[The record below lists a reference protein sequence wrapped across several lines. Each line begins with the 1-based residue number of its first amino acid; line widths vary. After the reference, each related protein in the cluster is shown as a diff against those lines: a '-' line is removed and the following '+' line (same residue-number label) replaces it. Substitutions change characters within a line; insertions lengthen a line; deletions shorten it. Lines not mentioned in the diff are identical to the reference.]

1 MNDILNTADLNLLVD
16 KFYQKLLSD
25 SSISYIFTDVVK
37 IKLAEHLPILV
48 TFWSQAIFNTG
59 GYFKNLTQIHLDIS
73 EKEYLTP
80 ETVKL
85 NLENHYW
92 ISNSFISKLSK
103 MAPNLQQLSLRRMPQ
118 ITNQFFAEAFKEL

>member
-1 MNDILNTADLNLLVD
+1 MNPIKAYAPIEPQTLFLGTGSVDKSDKDPFKKRDVSQLNDIE
-16 KFYQKLLSD
+16 FSD
-25 SSISYIFTDVVK
+25 SDDPEEI
-37 IKLAEHLPILV
+37 A
-48 TFWSQAIFNTG
+48 
-59 GYFKNLTQIHLDIS
+59 NLKRQPATVLN
-73 EKEYLTP
+73 EENLKEYLTP

-103 MAPNLQQLSLRRMPQ
+103 MAPNLRQLSLRRMPQ